1 MKPAAFEQWCRRLQ
15 LRTDTHDLLAR
26 LRASPPGRRVQA
38 RAHNMSGAYA
48 SRKMGRTIQ
57 FESHTVELWA
67 AYTMEY
73 DQEVLEFFDQP
84 DVGLKLHYPGPSGR
98 PVTATHTPDFLVLR
112 QGEACLEEWKTEAR
126 LWELALTQPGRY
138 QQTDAGGWRCPPGEA
153 AARAL
158 GLTYR
163 VRSSA
168 EFHPIVI
175 RNLIALED
183 YWYECVVADE
193 IAALILAR
201 VRATPGVRLST
212 LLHETSAVTVDAV
225 FALLARNQLYVDL
238 SAALLVEQPHVQLYP
253 DQPTAEAHALLG
265 ASPTAASVEWAEGVP
280 GRGVVA
286 LTPNTPLVWNGQ
298 GWTLLN
304 LGTTTTTLQPDRGL
318 PVEVPSAYF
327 LHLVDTHTIALQA
340 VAPSSALETLPT
352 QVQARLDTA
361 GPDALAVANRRFRLV
376 QAYQQGQ
383 PDRYE
388 GTPPRTIRDWVVRFR
403 QAEVVWGCGYV
414 GLLPRIQDRG
424 NRTPK
429 APERARRLLDEAIE
443 HLYERPKQQTIHAVY
458 VAYQGVCLGEGIQP
472 LAERTFYR
480 HLAARRGPEQTEK
493 RQGKRAAYQEA
504 PWYWELLRTTARH
517 GDRPWEVVHLDHTQ
531 LDMEL
536 VSGFG
541 QPLGRP
547 WATLL
552 VDAFS
557 RRLLAVYLTFDPPS
571 YRSCMMALRACVRRY
586 GRLPQTL
593 IVDGGKEFHS
603 VYFDS
608 LLARY
613 GCHKKSRPWA
623 EPHFGSVIERLFG
636 TTNTQFLSN
645 LLGNTQA
652 SKHPR
657 QMTAAVDPKRLA
669 VWTLS
674 DLYTFFCEWAYEL
687 YDQEEHPA
695 LLQSPREAFAFGL
708 ARGGAREHRRV
719 PYDDAFVKA
728 TLPSTRRGT
737 AKVQP
742 GKGITVHY
750 LSYWHEVFRRP
761 DVVGTQVNVRYDP
774 FDVSR
779 AYAYARGRWV
789 ECVTAASFFG
799 VFQGHSE
806 RELELAAAELRAQN
820 RRTHRSDPIT
830 AQRLAAFFAK
840 IEAHEGVL
848 LQRRRDQENRAV
860 LWAIEGSPPEA
871 SPGVLPPV
879 LEGATPGA
887 SVGGERAPLPRVDVT
902 ALQVYEEYS

>member
-1 MKPAAFEQWCRRLQ
+1 
-15 LRTDTHDLLAR
+15 
-26 LRASPPGRRVQA
+26 
-38 RAHNMSGAYA
+38 
-48 SRKMGRTIQ
+48 
-57 FESHTVELWA
+57 
-67 AYTMEY
+67 
-73 DQEVLEFFDQP
+73 VLEFFDQP
-84 DVGLKLHYPGPSGR
+84 NVGLHLHYLGPSGR
-98 PVTATHTPDFLVLR
+98 LVNAPHTPDFLVLR

-126 LWELALTQPGRY
+126 LRELALTQPGRY
-138 QQTDAGGWRCPPGEA
+138 QQDEQGGWRCPPGVA

-168 EFHPIVI
+168 EFSPTVI
-175 RNLIALED
+175 RNLIFLED
-183 YWYECVVADE
+183 YWYEYLVAEE

-201 VRATPGVRLST
+201 VRATPGVRLSA
-212 LLHETSAVTVDAV
+212 LLHEAPHVSVDAV
-225 FALLARNQLYVDL
+225 FALLARNQLFVEL
-238 SAALLVEQPHVQLYP
+238 SAALLIEQPHVQLYP

-265 ASPTAASVEWAEGVP
+265 TSPTAPSVGLGEEVP
-280 GRGVVA
+280 GRGTVA

-327 LHLVDTHTIALQA
+327 LHLVDTQTI
-340 VAPSSALETLPT
+340 T
-352 QVQARLDTA
+352 VQAPAPASPLESLSAQAQERIDTA
-361 GPDALAVANRRFRLV
+361 GPDAMAVANQRFRLV

-383 PDRYE
+383 PNRYE
-388 GTPPRTIRDWVVRFR
+388 GTSPRTIRDWLVRFR
-403 QAEVVWGCGYV
+403 EAEAVWGCGYI

-429 APERARRLLDEAIE
+429 ASERAQRLLGEAVGQ
-443 HLYERPKQQTIHAVY
+443 LYERPKQQTMAAVY
-458 VAYQGVCLGEGIQP
+458 VAYQATCLAESIQP
-472 LAERTFYR
+472 LSERTFYR

-504 PWYWELLRTTARH
+504 PWHWELLHTTARH

-531 LDMEL
+531 LDIEL

-547 WATLL
+547 WATFL

-636 TTNTQFLSN
+636 TTNTQLLSN

-669 VWTLS
+669 VWTLP
-674 DLYTFFCEWAYEL
+674 DLYAFLCEWAYEL
-687 YDQEEHPA
+687 YDQQAHPA
-695 LLQSPREAFAFGL
+695 LLLSPREAFAFGV
-708 ARGGAREHRRV
+708 ARGGQREHRRV
-719 PYDDAFVKA
+719 PYDDAFIKA

-737 AKVQP
+737 ARVQP
-742 GKGITVHY
+742 GKGVTVHY

-761 DVVGTQVNVRYDP
+761 DVVGTQVDIRYDP
-774 FDVSR
+774 FDISR
-779 AYAYARGRWV
+779 AYAYVRGR
-789 ECVTAASFFG
+789 
-799 VFQGHSE
+799 
-806 RELELAAAELRAQN
+806 
-820 RRTHRSDPIT
+820 
-830 AQRLAAFFAK
+830 
-840 IEAHEGVL
+840 
-848 LQRRRDQENRAV
+848 
-860 LWAIEGSPPEA
+860 
-871 SPGVLPPV
+871 
-879 LEGATPGA
+879 
-887 SVGGERAPLPRVDVT
+887 
-902 ALQVYEEYS
+902 

>member
-1 MKPAAFEQWCRRLQ
+1 MKSAAFEQWCRRFG
-15 LRTDTHDLLAR
+15 LRAETHDLLVR
-26 LRASPPGRRVQA
+26 LRASPPARRVQG
-38 RAHNMSGAYA
+38 RAHNVSGAYA

-67 AYTMEY
+67 IYRMEY
-73 DQEVLEFFDQP
+73 DPLVLEFFDQP
-84 DVGLKLHYPGPSGR
+84 DVKLPLHYPGPSGR
-98 PVTATHTPDFLVLR
+98 HVVASHTPDFLVLR
-112 QGEACLEEWKTEAR
+112 QGEVSVEEWKTEER
-126 LWELALTQPGRY
+126 LRALALTQPGRY
-138 QQTDAGGWRCPPGEA
+138 QQTAQGGWQCPPGEA

-163 VRSSA
+163 VRSAA
-168 EFHPIVI
+168 ELHPTLI
-175 RNLIALED
+175 RNLIFLED
-183 YWYECVVADE
+183 YWYEGVVAEE
-193 IAALILAR
+193 IAALILKR

-212 LLHETSAVTVDAV
+212 LLHEVPAISVDAV

-253 DQPTAEAHALLG
+253 DQPTAEAHMLLG
-265 ASPTAASVEWAEGVP
+265 ASPTAALAEGLP
-280 GRGVVA
+280 GSGTVA
-286 LTPNTPLVWNGQ
+286 LTPNTSLLWNGQ

-327 LHLVDTHTIALQA
+327 LHLVDTHIIT
-340 VAPSSALETLPT
+340 
-352 QVQARLDTA
+352 VQATAPASAREMLSVQIQECLDTS
-361 GPDALAVANRRFRLV
+361 GPDALAVANRRYRLV

-383 PDRYE
+383 SDRYE
-388 GTPPRTIRDWVVRFR
+388 GTPPRTIREWVARFR
-403 QAEVVWGCGYV
+403 EAEVVSGCGYV
-414 GLLPRIQDRG
+414 GLLPRTRDRG

-429 APERARRLLDEAIE
+429 ASERACRLLDEAIE
-443 HLYERPKQQTIHAVY
+443 HLYERPKQQTVHAVY
-458 VAYQGVCLGEGIQP
+458 VAYQGACFAEGLQP
-472 LAERTFYR
+472 VSERTFYR

-504 PWYWELLRTTARH
+504 PWHWELLRTTARH

-531 LDMEL
+531 LDIEL

-547 WATLL
+547 WATFL

-593 IVDGGKEFHS
+593 IVDGAKEFHS
-603 VYFDS
+603 FYFDS

-636 TTNTQFLSN
+636 TTTTEFVSN

-669 VWTLS
+669 VWTLP
-674 DLYTFFCEWAYEL
+674 DLYAFLCEWADEL

-708 ARGGAREHRRV
+708 ARGGTREHRRV
-719 PYDDAFVKA
+719 PYDDAFIKA
-728 TLPSTRRGT
+728 TLPSTKRGT

-750 LSYWHEVFRRP
+750 LSYWNEVFRRP
-761 DVVGTQVNVRYDP
+761 EVVHTQVDIRYDP
-774 FDVSR
+774 FDSSR
-779 AYAYARGRWV
+779 AYAYVRGRWV
-789 ECVTAASFFG
+789 ECVTPAAFFDI
-799 VFQGHSE
+799 FRGHSE

-820 RRTHRSDPIT
+820 RRTHRTDPIT
-830 AQRLAAFFAK
+830 AKRLAAFLAK
-840 IEAHEGVL
+840 IEAHEAVL
-848 LQRRRDQENRAV
+848 LQRLRDQENRAV
-860 LWAIEGSPPEA
+860 LWAIEGSLSIDDPRAGPAVLEGPPHEPA
-871 SPGVLPPV
+871 MVERSSLPPV
-879 LEGATPGA
+879 DLN
-887 SVGGERAPLPRVDVT
+887 

>member
-1 MKPAAFEQWCRRLQ
+1 MKSAAFEQWCRWRG
-15 LRTDTHDLLAR
+15 LRADTHDLLTR
-26 LRASPPGRRVQA
+26 LRSSPPARRVQG

-67 AYTMEY
+67 IYTMEY
-73 DQEVLEFFDQP
+73 DPLVLEYFDQP
-84 DVGLKLHYPGPSGR
+84 ALGLHLHYPGPVKPHVVAS
-98 PVTATHTPDFLVLR
+98 HTPDFLVLR
-112 QGEACLEEWKTEAR
+112 QEEASVEEWKTEER
-126 LWELALTQPGRY
+126 LRALTLIQPGRY
-138 QQTDAGGWRCPPGEA
+138 QQNEQGGWRCPPGEA

-163 VRSSA
+163 VRSAA
-168 EFHPIVI
+168 ELHPTVI
-175 RNLIALED
+175 RNLILLED
-183 YWYECVVADE
+183 YWYECVVAEE

-212 LLHETSAVTVDAV
+212 LLRATSTVSVDAV
-225 FALLARNQLYVDL
+225 FALLARNLLYADL
-238 SAALLVEQPHVQLYP
+238 AAALLVEQPHVQLYP

-265 ASPTAASVEWAEGVP
+265 ASPTVTSVGLAEGVL
-280 GRGVVA
+280 GSGVVA
-286 LTPNTPLVWNGQ
+286 LTPNTLLMWNGQ

-304 LGTTTTTLQPDRGL
+304 LGKTTTTLQPDRGL
-318 PVEVPSAYF
+318 PVEIPSAYF
-327 LHLVDTHTIALQA
+327 LHLVDTQTITVQA
-340 VAPSSALETLPT
+340 VAPSSALETLSA
-352 QVQARLDTA
+352 QVQERLDTA

-383 PDRYE
+383 SGRYE

-403 QAEVVWGCGYV
+403 EAEVVWGCGYI
-414 GLLPRIQDRG
+414 GLLPRTLDRG
-424 NRTPK
+424 NRTSK
-429 APERARRLLDEAIE
+429 APERARRLLDKAIE
-443 HLYERPKQQTIHAVY
+443 HLYERPKQQTAHAVY
-458 VAYQGVCLGEGIQP
+458 VAYQGACFGEGLQP
-472 LAERTFYR
+472 LSERTFYR
-480 HLAARRGPEQTEK
+480 HLAARRGPEQTER

-504 PWYWELLRTTARH
+504 PWHWELLRTTARH

-531 LDMEL
+531 LDIEL

-547 WATLL
+547 WATFL

-557 RRLLAVYLTFDPPS
+557 RRLLSVYLTFDPPS
-571 YRSCMMALRACVRRY
+571 YRSCMMALRVCVRRY

-608 LLARY
+608 LVARY

-636 TTNTQFLSN
+636 TTNTQFVYN

-669 VWTLS
+669 IWTLP
-674 DLYTFFCEWAYEL
+674 DLYAFLCEWADEI

-708 ARGGAREHRRV
+708 ARGGQREHRRV
-719 PYDDAFVKA
+719 RYDDAFVKA
-728 TLPSTRRGT
+728 TLPSTRRGM
-737 AKVQP
+737 AKVQA

-750 LSYWHEVFRRP
+750 LLYWHEVFRRP
-761 DVVGTQVNVRYDP
+761 EVVGTQVDIRYDP

-779 AYAYARGRWV
+779 AYAYVRGRWV
-789 ECVTAASFFG
+789 ECVTAATFFG

-820 RRTHRSDPIT
+820 RRTHRTDPIT
-830 AQRLAAFFAK
+830 VTRLAAFLAK
-840 IEAHEGVL
+840 IEAHEAVL
-848 LQRRRDQENRAV
+848 LQRLRDQESRAV
-860 LWAIEGSPPEA
+860 LRVIEGSPALAE
-871 SPGVLPPV
+871 PGVLPPV
-879 LEGATPGA
+879 LEIAAPGDPAGGAR
-887 SVGGERAPLPRVDVT
+887 SSLPPVDLM
-902 ALQVYEEYS
+902 ALQVYEEYP